1 MRNKSLKH
9 LCAEKDFTEMNVAKR
24 LGLKIRFYRK
34 EKKMTQEKL
43 AEICGFHPTYIGQ
56 LERGEKTAS
65 VETLYRISRGLN
77 TSMCSLLDDVE
88 LSTKAGENENIPLS
102 IYYQL
107 LSVPQEKQ
115 DKVYEIIQKIIDLS
129 LNH

>member
-1 MRNKSLKH
+1 M
-9 LCAEKDFTEMNVAKR
+9 DVAKR

-34 EKKMTQEKL
+34 GKKMTQEKL

-77 TSMCSLLDDVE
+77 TSMCSLLDDID
-88 LSTKAGENENIPLS
+88 SFANAGENANIPLA

-107 LSVPQEKQ
+107 LSIPQEKQ
-115 DKVYEIIQKIIDLS
+115 EKIYEIIQNVIDLS
-129 LNH
+129 L